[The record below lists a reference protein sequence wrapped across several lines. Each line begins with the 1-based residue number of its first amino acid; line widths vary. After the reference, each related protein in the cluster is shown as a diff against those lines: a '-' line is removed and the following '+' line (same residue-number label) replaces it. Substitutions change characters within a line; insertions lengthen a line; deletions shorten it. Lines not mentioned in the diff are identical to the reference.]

1 MRYRLSSAA
10 RAELDG
16 IWLYVATESG
26 SVEIANGQID
36 KITDCFWLLVAHPSA
51 GRRRDYDLGSKV
63 RSFPV
68 GEYVVIYRI
77 KDFGPLI
84 LHVARGSRD
93 QEQFAIN

>member
-10 RAELDG
+10 REELDG

-36 KITDCFWLLVAHPSA
+36 KITDCFWLLVAHPSV
-51 GRRRDYDLGSKV
+51 GRRRDYDLGAKV

-68 GEYVVIYRI
+68 GEFIVLYRVA
-77 KDFGPLI
+77 DRELLI
-84 LHVARGSRD
+84 LHIFHGSRYI
-93 QEQFAIN
+93 EILFIN